1 MILPHDFCGERSQVL
16 SETPT
21 RFAFLGR
28 KPHRNHPHQ
37 TSMAR
42 DFASRSPGSTVMNR
56 RHTQHV
62 PRPVFRSGQRQEGRA
77 ICPFFE
83 SLEDRLMLD
92 VGRESKRIRCRLL

>member
-1 MILPHDFCGERSQVL
+1 
-16 SETPT
+16 
-21 RFAFLGR
+21 
-28 KPHRNHPHQ
+28 
-37 TSMAR
+37 
-42 DFASRSPGSTVMNR
+42 MNR